1 MFACSFCLHHAWV
14 NVCISPGGLLFV
26 TQICSRRRVNNLPEL
41 WHRCG
46 ASSREELRMINNWSS
61 PSCNFIHCLSSN
73 WLLQVGFLTCPTI
86 NVLPF
91 MHLING
97 HCSFM
102 KNTHS
107 ITSGIEKPR
116 QFVLYRFAGDGTE
129 TLINRNGIQQD
140 RLSLLDQIGLFF
152 ILLSRCHCGTTLQL
166 KFSYRST
173 IQLSTISAALLQ
185 LVRSEAVTFPSPL
198 CDTVFMFSERGESY
212 SMYSTFHIWWRLI
225 VLCTN
230 NTRTHRDGRH
240 LSLELMFREATQ
252 SKSMGWCFK

>member
-1 MFACSFCLHHAWV
+1 
-14 NVCISPGGLLFV
+14 
-26 TQICSRRRVNNLPEL
+26 
-41 WHRCG
+41 
-46 ASSREELRMINNWSS
+46 
-61 PSCNFIHCLSSN
+61 
-73 WLLQVGFLTCPTI
+73 
-86 NVLPF
+86 

-198 CDTVFMFSERGESY
+198 LCLCFRSVGNHIQCTPPFIFGGDLLFCVQTIHARTETADIYLSSSCLERPHKASPWGGVLNKYLLWPTMSEFKMPSWQKEPWCVLKSEKQKLSIQISMFLH
-212 SMYSTFHIWWRLI
+212 FPKPQARLCI
-225 VLCTN
+225 SHLILTGFY
-230 NTRTHRDGRH
+230 TTHQ
-240 LSLELMFREATQ
+240 LSLN
-252 SKSMGWCFK
+252 